1 MRAVRV
7 HAHGEPAD
15 VARVEDTDAPEPG
28 PGQVVIAVGGAALN
42 LPDVLLCRG
51 TYALH
56 PPLPFT
62 PGLDV
67 AGTVVAVG
75 EGTDP
80 SLVGRAVAGVA
91 ELPYG
96 ALAERSLLAADRLY
110 PVPEGVSAGAAA
122 AMLIAFT
129 TAHVSLIRRAGLVA
143 GETLLVL
150 GGAGGVGTAAIQV
163 GKVLGARVVAAAGS
177 PAKAAACLAL
187 GADAVVDTSAAPLAD
202 AVLDLTGSRGADVVF
217 DPVGGAMFD
226 AARKCTASE
235 GRLLVVGFAGGV
247 QQIAANLLLY
257 RNQSVLGVYL
267 GAYSKDDAGRAFM
280 AGVWDDVM
288 RWHADGKVHPVI
300 DRVVGL
306 DGVAT
311 ALTDLVERRVTGKV
325 VVQP

>member
-1 MRAVRV
+1 PGSRGAHRRGGPGGPVRGHDRRRRRDGRHQPVRRRRGAPDRHGGASGPRRRHRARPARRRRLRRRPARRCARRRCVVMRAVRV

-163 GKVLGARVVAAAGS
+163 GKVLGAR
-177 PAKAAACLAL
+177 
-187 GADAVVDTSAAPLAD
+187 
-202 AVLDLTGSRGADVVF
+202 
-217 DPVGGAMFD
+217 
-226 AARKCTASE
+226 
-235 GRLLVVGFAGGV
+235 
-247 QQIAANLLLY
+247 
-257 RNQSVLGVYL
+257 
-267 GAYSKDDAGRAFM
+267 
-280 AGVWDDVM
+280 
-288 RWHADGKVHPVI
+288 
-300 DRVVGL
+300 
-306 DGVAT
+306 
-311 ALTDLVERRVTGKV
+311 
-325 VVQP
+325 